1 MTTRSFF
8 SNSIRQQQIG
18 TSTIKAGTNIILSS
32 TKKTQYNSS
41 NTNRVVDLPN
51 KSNRL
56 INISV
61 PSNTNSQNVFTN
73 AQYKNNYSNNPFL
86 STPASDPATS
96 YVNQYTPLKSIG
108 QGAFGL
114 VCMAR
119 NNNDGSIVA
128 IKKVLQDPRYRNRE
142 LETMQKISF
151 SDNIYNS
158 DNNPQNSVL
167 DGSENCVKLLAYYK
181 SKGRKPN
188 EVYLNLIMEFLPLNL
203 HQFVVNY
210 RKEKKYCPLF
220 YVKLFSYQLFCGLF
234 FLHSNGITHRD
245 LKPQNVLVNPETGQL
260 KICDFGSAKS
270 LHPNEKSVSYIAS
283 RYYRAPE
290 LMYDCE
296 YYTDAID
303 IWAAGCVIAEMLLAG
318 TPLFPG
324 STSLNQLFEIM
335 RVIGRPTESDLAT
348 FRHNKQIEI
357 PDFVFNPNCNNANI
371 NSNLVGS
378 SESIKKENVLTN
390 KLCPLKQLLP
400 SFTPPE
406 LLDLLNSIFVFAP
419 HRRPTAEECMRHPFF
434 KDLFDV
440 PIMPSGN
447 PMPRLFTI

>member
-18 TSTIKAGTNIILSS
+18 TSTIKAGTNMILSN
-32 TKKTQYNSS
+32 TKKTQYNYV

-51 KSNRL
+51 RTNRM
-56 INISV
+56 ISIAV
-61 PSNTNSQNVFTN
+61 PSISNVQNVCTNTQYKNYNTNS
-73 AQYKNNYSNNPFL
+73 SS
-86 STPASDPATS
+86 STPVSDSSSS
-96 YVNQYTPLKSIG
+96 YANQYTPLKSVG
-108 QGAFGL
+108 QGAFG
-114 VCMAR
+114 VVYMAR

-142 LETMQKISF
+142 LETMQKIS
-151 SDNIYNS
+151 SYDNATNS
-158 DNNPQNSVL
+158 EL

-181 SKGRKPN
+181 TKGRKPN

-220 YVKLFSYQLFCGLF
+220 YIKLFSYQLFCGLF
-234 FLHSNGITHRD
+234 YLHSNGITHRD
-245 LKPQNVLVNPETGQL
+245 LKPQNVLVDPETGHL

-303 IWAAGCVIAEMLLAG
+303 IWAAGCVIAEILLAG

-324 STSLNQLFEIM
+324 STSINQLFEIM
-335 RVIGRPTESDLAT
+335 RVIGRPTDSDLAT
-348 FRHNKQIEI
+348 FRHNKNIEI
-357 PDFVFNPNCNNANI
+357 PDYVFNPSSSNSISNI
-371 NSNLVGS
+371 TGS
-378 SESIKKENVLTN
+378 TESITGENALTN
-390 KLCPLKQLLP
+390 KLCPLNKLLP

-419 HRRPTAEECMRHPFF
+419 HRRPTAEECIRHPFF

-440 PIMPSGN
+440 PILPSGN
-447 PMPRLFTI
+447 PMPQIFRI

>member
-8 SNSIRQQQIG
+8 SNSIRQQPIS
-18 TSTIKAGTNIILSS
+18 TSTIKAGTNMILST
-32 TKKTQYNSS
+32 TKKTQYNYP

-51 KSNRL
+51 RTNRMVSMAVPSTSNVQ
-56 INISV
+56 NIST
-61 PSNTNSQNVFTN
+61 SK
-73 AQYKNNYSNNPFL
+73 QYKNLNSSSSSSSVE
-86 STPASDPATS
+86 STSSS
-96 YVNQYTPLKSIG
+96 YANQYTLLKTIG
-108 QGAFGL
+108 QGAFGV

-151 SDNIYNS
+151 YDDISNE
-158 DNNPQNSVL
+158 P
-167 DGSENCVKLLAYYK
+167 DGSENCVKLLSYYK

-188 EVYLNLIMEFLPLNL
+188 EIYLNLIMEFLPLNL

-220 YVKLFSYQLFCGLF
+220 YIKLFSYQLFCGLF
-234 FLHSNGITHRD
+234 YLHSNGITHRD
-245 LKPQNVLVNPETGQL
+245 LKPQNVLVDPETGQL

-296 YYTDAID
+296 YYTDSID

-335 RVIGRPTESDLAT
+335 RVIGRPAEADLAT
-348 FRHNKQIEI
+348 FRHNKDIEI
-357 PDFVFNPNCNNANI
+357 PDFVFNPDYNNNI
-371 NSNLVGS
+371 NSFS
-378 SESIKKENVLTN
+378 SESASNENVLTN
-390 KLCPLKQLLP
+390 KLCPLKQMLP

-419 HRRPTAEECMRHPFF
+419 HRRPTAEECLKHPFF
-434 KDLFDV
+434 NDLFDV
-440 PIMPSGN
+440 TVLPSGN
-447 PMPRLFTI
+447 PMPQLFTI